1 VFSGSS
7 DIRNDEDLMIISQQR
22 WLVDVDNCS
31 EVSRQM
37 SDSFCRLSTGGT
49 YARRKKYS
57 DGDTSL
63 FRAKRPVLMTS
74 INDVIT
80 AGDLLDRTLRFELPP
95 ITERKSEILLRTEF
109 AAARG
114 RILGALLDGV
124 SSALR
129 NLAAVKVDQLRRL
142 ADFGLWATAAEQGLG
157 LKAGAVMN
165 GYRANRQETSGLILD
180 NDLARA
186 IQKIEGEF
194 KGNALELAKT
204 IGWSLE
210 NKDVSKMAVDLRGM
224 AQALDEQGVSVTF
237 GKSNGKRQITIKR
250 AG

>member
-1 VFSGSS
+1 
-7 DIRNDEDLMIISQQR
+7 
-22 WLVDVDNCS
+22 
-31 EVSRQM
+31 
-37 SDSFCRLSTGGT
+37 
-49 YARRKKYS
+49 
-57 DGDTSL
+57 
-63 FRAKRPVLMTS
+63 MTS